1 MGIDIHNDRILVTG
15 ASGSL
20 GKQLIYELN
29 KQGVKPIAHVRESS
43 DTSFVDSL
51 GLEKRVAD
59 LRFPKAFPEL
69 LSGIDIV
76 VHTAAWVDFREDRL
90 TQFTG
95 INAIA
100 PLDLFKASQ
109 EAGVKRFVHVSSIA
123 AVGAFDRR
131 EVEHDATEF
140 DLINENSHF
149 NLEGLHI
156 PYIMT
161 KRAAE
166 VELQKVSS
174 PGKTEL
180 IMVNPSII
188 IAPVASGDDRKRV
201 MRAFS
206 KFVIPEFPVR
216 VNLVDIRDVAPG
228 VVAAM
233 EKGRHGERYILAGDN
248 VVASDLS
255 LAISAVLGKIPHLV
269 RFPRPMYDFFA
280 RVSVTFNKLLGR
292 GNIRIYPDLVKLLDY
307 DWAYSSKKARE
318 ELGYQSR
325 SIYTTLDDLLT
336 NNFTGTYLKPGIE
349 QYSGR

>member
-1 MGIDIHNDRILVTG
+1 MGIDIHNQQILVTG

-20 GKQLIYELN
+20 GKQLIFELN
-29 KQGVKPIAHVRESS
+29 KMGIRPIAHVRASS
-43 DTSFVDSL
+43 DTSYVDSL
-51 GLEKRVAD
+51 GLEKRMAD
-59 LRFPKAFPEL
+59 LRDPQSFAKL
-69 LSGIDIV
+69 MDGVDIV
-76 VHTAAWVDFREDRL
+76 AHTAAWVDFRQDRL

-95 INAIA
+95 INTIA
-100 PLDLFKASQ
+100 PMDLFKAAQ
-109 EAGVKRFVHVSSIA
+109 QAGVKRFVHVSSVA

-131 EVEHDATEF
+131 EGEHDATEF

-149 NLEGLHI
+149 NLDSLHI

-166 VELQKVSS
+166 VELSKLVD
-174 PGKTEL
+174 PKKTEL
-180 IMVNPSII
+180 VTVNPSII
-188 IAPVASGDDRKRV
+188 IAPTASGDDRKRV
-201 MRAFS
+201 MKAFN
-206 KFVIPEFPVR
+206 KFLVPEFPVR

-228 VVAAM
+228 IVAAM

-248 VVASDLS
+248 VVASDLT
-255 LAISAVLGKIPHLV
+255 LAISAVLGKIPHLT
-269 RFPRPMYDFFA
+269 RFPRPMYDFIA

-292 GNIRIYPDLVKLLDY
+292 GNIRIYPDLVRLLDY

-336 NNFTGTYLKPGIE
+336 NNFMGTYLKPGIE
-349 QYSGR
+349 QYVEH